1 MQLCK
6 KNGKSTSGDLG
17 GDDHPAERGRTAQP
31 KNESRTILAR
41 QVCFVLHFFPNCRLS
56 NCLSFQL
63 LFVWSPTEHV
73 TNSPTLKVMSLSF
86 YNNIK
91 WSFFSST
98 NFLEW
103 RAQFCLCSQ
112 DDSEMAQTVTFLGG
126 LKVKILNIVDVLSVL
141 KNCPS
146 ILRIKLICMS
156 NVFFSQQV
164 FFCWGKKSFSIKV
177 DHVSTST
184 NASYVLRLHFFLQ
197 NTLFTIL
204 LNSYSAV
211 LDVLLC
217 FPF

>member
-1 MQLCK
+1 
-6 KNGKSTSGDLG
+6 
-17 GDDHPAERGRTAQP
+17 
-31 KNESRTILAR
+31 
-41 QVCFVLHFFPNCRLS
+41 
-56 NCLSFQL
+56 
-63 LFVWSPTEHV
+63 
-73 TNSPTLKVMSLSF
+73 MSLSF
-86 YNNIK
+86 YNSIK
-91 WSFFSST
+91 WLFFSST

-126 LKVKILNIVDVLSVL
+126 LKVKISNIVEVLSVL

-146 ILRIKLICMS
+146 VLRIKLICKS
-156 NVFFSQQV
+156 NVFFSRQI

-217 FPF
+217 FPFQRALEQSQDKLPFPLPGSSSCTCLMVAIGRWVEFNPCLFSNSCWEAIFVGHRKILFGLWVVDFLRK